1 MSSKTSQSPEQ
12 IPNLD
17 TIISQITQNDQ
28 FKGMMDSFSDD
39 FKKTVHAPGTE
50 ESDLESESEPN
61 SSYDLMA
68 TFFSD
73 QDGNNICDILSNIN
87 NNLSKLNDNLSNRK

>member
-1 MSSKTSQSPEQ
+1 MSSTTSQSPEQ

-28 FKGMMDSFSDD
+28 FKGMMDNFSDD
-39 FKKTVHAPGTE
+39 FKKTVQAPGTE
-50 ESDLESESEPN
+50 ESDLESDSEPN
-61 SSYDLMA
+61 SNYDLMA

-73 QDGNNICDILSNIN
+73 QEGNNICDILSNIN
-87 NNLSKLNDNLSNRK
+87 NNLSKLNDNLANRK